1 MINPEEAQLI
11 KISQQYPHSCCNKL
25 VSNISFISFGYKQT
39 PNPNASRGL
48 HQQQ

>member
-11 KISQQYPHSCCNKL
+11 KISQQLSHSCCNNL
-25 VSNISFISFGYKQT
+25 VSNVSFISFGYKQT
-39 PNPNASRGL
+39 PNPNAPRGL